1 LAGIYLHIPFC
12 RRKCHYCNFFSQASL
27 KYRLPLLEALGEEIF
42 LQRDYLAGK
51 PVRSVYLGGGTP
63 SILEPDEIGKLLSA
77 IRGTY
82 AVEADAEITIEVNPD
97 DVTPAVLA
105 AYREAGINRIS
116 IGVQSFFDE
125 DLDYLNRI
133 HNGQQSALCI
143 RQVQEAGFT
152 NISAD
157 LIFGFPTLTG
167 SRLEE
172 NLRRLVDFNIPH
184 ISAYA
189 LTVEPKT
196 ALDVLI
202 RKKKLPAPVEEDVVS
217 HFRILMRV
225 MKENGYEQYEISNFC
240 KNGLYSFHNSNY
252 WKGEH
257 YLGLGPSAHSFNGI
271 SRQWNIA
278 SVIQY
283 CEMIRRKERHYETEL
298 LAPEQQYNEY
308 VMVSLRTMWGCSLDT
323 IRQEFGEEIA
333 ARTSQIADRF
343 IRSGLLREQDR
354 IYFLTDEGKIFADRI
369 AMELFADE

>member
-1 LAGIYLHIPFC
+1 MAGIYLHIPFC

-27 KYRLPLLEALGEEIF
+27 KYRLPLLEALGEETF

>member
-27 KYRLPLLEALGEEIF
+27 KYRLPLLEALGEETF

-167 SRLEE
+167 SRFEE

>member
-27 KYRLPLLEALGEEIF
+27 KYREPLLEALGEEIF

-51 PVRSVYLGGGTP
+51 PVQSLYLGGGTP
-63 SILEPDEIGKLLSA
+63 SLMEPGEIGKLLAA

-82 AVEADAEITIEVNPD
+82 PVEADAEITIEVNPD

-105 AYREAGINRIS
+105 AYRKGGINRIS

-143 RQVQEAGFT
+143 RQAQEAGFT

-172 NLRRLVDFNIPH
+172 NLKRLVDFNIPH

-217 HFRILMRV
+217 HFRILMQV
-225 MKENGYEQYEISNFC
+225 MKDNGYEHYEISNFC

-308 VMVSLRTMWGCSLDT
+308 VMVSLRTMWGCSLDK
-323 IRQEFGEEIA
+323 IRQEFGEETA
-333 ARTSQIADRF
+333 TRTSQVADRF
-343 IRSGLLREQDR
+343 IRSGLLREQDG

>member
-1 LAGIYLHIPFC
+1 MAGIYLHIPFC

-27 KYRLPLLEALGEEIF
+27 KYRLPLLEALGEETF

-167 SRLEE
+167 SRFEE

>member
-167 SRLEE
+167 SRFEE